1 MKSQFQTVADDL
13 RKTEE
18 NLSVEHLAYSKL
30 KDALNAL
37 DEQLHNLELVI
48 SEKVHY
54 IANLEQRRETL
65 RDRVRELLDAS
76 E

>member
-18 NLSVEHLAYSKL
+18 NIAVEKLAYNKL
-30 KDALNAL
+30 QDELNVV
-37 DEQLHNLELVI
+37 DEQLHNLELTI
-48 SEKVHY
+48 SEKIHY
-54 IANLEQRRETL
+54 IANLEHRRATL
-65 RDRVRELLDAS
+65 RERVKELLDAS

>member
-18 NLSVEHLAYSKL
+18 NIAVEKLAYNKL
-30 KDALNAL
+30 QDELNVV
-37 DEQLHNLELVI
+37 DEQLHNLELTI
-48 SEKVHY
+48 SEKIHY
-54 IANLEQRRETL
+54 IANLEHRRETL